1 MKLRYL
7 FLLLFGFGSAF
18 AQQQP
23 LRILFLLD
31 ASGSMNQK
39 MGTDTRWKLASSLLY
54 EIADSLEKQ
63 KADVQIAVRVF
74 GHQSPNSV
82 KNCKDSKLEIPFGSS
97 VAGLIQQKLNKIK
110 PKGYT
115 PIAYSIEQAALN
127 DFPLDKRNTLNAIV
141 LITDGIET
149 CGGDPCAATQALEAK
164 HIALKPFIIGL
175 GIEDSLRKKFYCVGT
190 YYDVRNAAGFK
201 NALQSIVGQISQRTT
216 LQINLLDQKGWASET
231 NLEVTLSDSYNGALR
246 YAFVHATNEAGIS
259 DTVRVDPVGLYDIT
273 VHTYPPVTK
282 KRLNIIPGRHNTIA
296 FDVPQGNLQ
305 LNVSGANVNT
315 NRSSDIQAVVHPTGS
330 NEIVYVQDL
339 NSSIRYLA
347 AEYDLEILTTPR
359 INLRGVLVIPNETKT
374 LNIPAAGTLMLSL
387 LSGGWCS
394 IYTVNNLQRWE
405 KIYDAGNAKG
415 GAFSLNL
422 QPGEYDIVYKSNNR
436 IGSEQT
442 ITKHIVVE
450 SGKTVVVRL

>member
-1 MKLRYL
+1 MA
-7 FLLLFGFGSAF
+7 S

-23 LRILFLLD
+23 LRILFLID

-54 EIADSLEKQ
+54 QIADSLEKQ
-63 KADVQIAVRVF
+63 KADIQIAVRVF
-74 GHQSPNSV
+74 GHQSPNSA
-82 KNCKDSKLEIPFGSS
+82 KNCEDSKLEIPFSNSS
-97 VAGLIQQKLNKIK
+97 ASLIQQKLNKIK

-115 PIAYSIEQAALN
+115 PIAYSIEQAAIN
-127 DFPLDKRNTLNAIV
+127 DFPADKRNVLNAIV

-164 HIALKPFIIGL
+164 HISLKPFIIGL
-175 GIEDSLRKKFYCVGT
+175 GIEDSLIKKFNCVGT

-201 NALQSIVGQISQRTT
+201 NALQSIVGQISQKTS

-231 NLEVTLSDSYNGALR
+231 NQEITLADSYSGALR
-246 YAFVHATNEAGIS
+246 YAFIHATNEAGIS
-259 DTVRVDPVGLYDIT
+259 DTVKVDPVGLYDIT
-273 VHTYPPVTK
+273 VHTYPPITK
-282 KRLNIIPGRHNTIA
+282 KKISIVPGRHNTLA

-305 LNVSGANVNT
+305 LQISGANVNT
-315 NRSSDIQAVVHPTGS
+315 NRSSDVQAVIHPAGS
-330 NEIVYVQDL
+330 DEIVYVQDL

-347 AEYDLEILTTPR
+347 GEYDIEILSTPR

-374 LNIPAAGTLMLSL
+374 LNIPAAGTVTLSL

-394 IYTVNNLQRWE
+394 IYTTNSLARWE
-405 KIYDAGNAKG
+405 KIYDAGNAKPG
-415 GAFSLNL
+415 TYTINL

-442 ITKHIVVE
+442 LTKHIVVE
-450 SGKTVVVRL
+450 SSKTIMVRL

>member
-1 MKLRYL
+1 
-7 FLLLFGFGSAF
+7 
-18 AQQQP
+18 
-23 LRILFLLD
+23 
-31 ASGSMNQK
+31 MNQK
-39 MGTDTRWKLASSLLY
+39 MGNDSRWKLASSLLY
-54 EIADSLEKQ
+54 QIADSLEKQ

-74 GHQSPNSV
+74 GHQSPNTA
-82 KNCKDSKLEIPFGSS
+82 KNCKDSKLEIPFGGS

-127 DFPLDKRNTLNAIV
+127 DFPADKRNTLNAII

-149 CGGDPCAATQALEAK
+149 CGGDPCAAAQALEAK

-175 GIEDSLRKKFYCVGT
+175 GIEDSLRKNFNCVGT
-190 YYDVRNAAGFK
+190 YFDVRNAAGFK
-201 NALQSIVGQISQRTT
+201 NALQSIVGQISQRTS
-216 LQINLLDQKGWASET
+216 LQINLLDEKGWASET
-231 NLEVTLSDSYNGALR
+231 NLEVTLADSYTGALR
-246 YAFVHATNEAGIS
+246 YAFIHATNEAGIS

-273 VHTYPPVTK
+273 VHSYPPVSK
-282 KRLNIIPGRHNTIA
+282 KKINIIPGRHNTIA

-347 AEYDLEILTTPR
+347 GEYDLEILTLPR
-359 INLRGVLVIPNETKT
+359 INLRGILVIPNETKT
-374 LNIPAAGTLMLSL
+374 LNIPAAGTLNLSL

-394 IYTVNNLQRWE
+394 IYTVNSLQRWE

-415 GAFSLNL
+415 GAYTLNL

>member
-1 MKLRYL
+1 
-7 FLLLFGFGSAF
+7 
-18 AQQQP
+18 
-23 LRILFLLD
+23 
-31 ASGSMNQK
+31 

-54 EIADSLEKQ
+54 QIADSLEKQ
-63 KADVQIAVRVF
+63 KADIQIAVRVF
-74 GHQSPNSV
+74 GHQSPNSA
-82 KNCKDSKLEIPFGSS
+82 KNCRDSKLEIPFGNS
-97 VAGLIQQKLNKIK
+97 VAALIQQKLSKIK

-127 DFPLDKRNTLNAIV
+127 DFPADKRNTLNAII

-175 GIEDSLRKKFYCVGT
+175 GIEDSLSKKFNCVGT
-190 YYDVRNAAGFK
+190 YFDVRNAAGFK

-216 LQINLLDQKGWASET
+216 LQINLLDEKGWASET

-246 YAFVHATNEAGIS
+246 YAFIHATNEAGIS
-259 DTVRVDPVGLYDIT
+259 DTVRVDPIGLYDIT
-273 VHTYPPVTK
+273 VHTYPPVSK
-282 KRLNIIPGRHNTIA
+282 KKINIIPGRHNTIA

-315 NRSSDIQAVVHPTGS
+315 NRSSDIQAVVHPSGS
-330 NEIVYVQDL
+330 DEIVYVQDL
-339 NSSIRYLA
+339 NSNIRYLA
-347 AEYDLEILTTPR
+347 GEYDLEILTTPR
-359 INLRGVLVIPNETKT
+359 INLRGILVVPNETKT
-374 LNIPAAGTLMLSL
+374 LNIPAAGTLNLSL

-394 IYTVNNLQRWE
+394 IYTINNLQHWE

-415 GAFSLNL
+415 GTYALNL

-450 SGKTVVVRL
+450 SGKTIVVRL

>member
-7 FLLLFGFGSAF
+7 FLLLFCFGKAF

-54 EIADSLEKQ
+54 QIADSLEKQ
-63 KADVQIAVRVF
+63 KAEVQIAVRVF
-74 GHQSPNSV
+74 GHQSPNSA
-82 KNCKDSKLEIPFGSS
+82 KNCKDSKLEIAFGSS
-97 VAGLIQQKLNKIK
+97 VAALIQQKLNKIK

-115 PIAYSIEQAALN
+115 PIAYSIEQAAIN
-127 DFPLDKRNTLNAIV
+127 DFPADKRNALNAIV

-149 CGGDPCAATQALEAK
+149 CGGDPCAASQALEAK

-175 GIEDSLRKKFYCVGT
+175 GIEDSLSKKFNCVGT
-190 YYDVRNAAGFK
+190 YFDVRNAAGFK

-259 DTVRVDPVGLYDIT
+259 DTVRVDPIGLYDIT
-273 VHTYPPVTK
+273 VHTYPPVSK
-282 KRLNIIPGRHNTIA
+282 KKVNIIPGRHNTIA

-315 NRSSDIQAVVHPTGS
+315 NRSSDVQAVIHPSGS

-339 NSSIRYLA
+339 NSNIRYLA
-347 AEYDLEILTTPR
+347 GEYDLEILTTPR
-359 INLRGVLVIPNETKT
+359 INLRGILVVPNETKT
-374 LNIPAAGTLMLSL
+374 LNIPAAGTLTLNL

-394 IYTVNNLQRWE
+394 IYNVNNLQRWE

-415 GAFSLNL
+415 GTYTINL

-450 SGKTVVVRL
+450 SSKTVLVRL